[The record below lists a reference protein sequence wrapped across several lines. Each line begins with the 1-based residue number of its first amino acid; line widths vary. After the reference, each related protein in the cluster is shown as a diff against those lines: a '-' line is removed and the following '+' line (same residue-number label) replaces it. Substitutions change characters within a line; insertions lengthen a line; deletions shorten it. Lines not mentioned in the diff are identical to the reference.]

1 MITASTTELDFM
13 GNKKPA
19 ETHKF
24 HGRNVRGYI
33 HSDQFWL
40 YTLSDSTEYYDNKL
54 QKRKREKLAAL

>member
-1 MITASTTELDFM
+1 M